1 VAENRIKKGGVDK
14 MQIEKMFNGVSVVGG
29 IAGGFL
35 CQWLGGWDVILKALV
50 VLIVLDYITGVL
62 KAIVTK
68 TLSSQVGF
76 TGLIRKI
83 VIFIVVATAVTVQSV
98 VGDAIPL
105 REIVIIFFICNEG
118 ISLLENASEF
128 VPIPEKLKE
137 TLIQLRDKDQT
148 AK

>member
-1 VAENRIKKGGVDK
+1 MNHL
-14 MQIEKMFNGVSVVGG
+14 EKLFNGVSIAGG
-29 IAGGFL
+29 IVGGFL
-35 CQWLGGWDVILKALV
+35 CQWLGGWDVILKALL
-50 VLIVLDYITGVL
+50 VLIVLDYVTGVL
-62 KAIVTK
+62 KAIATK
-68 TLSSQVGF
+68 SLSSQIGF
-76 TGLIRKI
+76 NGLIRKV

-98 VGDAIPL
+98 IGDAVPL

-137 TLIQLRDKDQT
+137 TLIQLRDKEQG